1 MNEEPSKKMPWHSNH
16 WIKPITT
23 RQVPTII
30 PIWVS
35 QCELYRDTRVS
46 RAVDTAVAALGQ
58 NRVDSI
64 PDQCTSLCAD
74 RIAEVE
80 DQVVPDTDD
89 KTERSPWLEA
99 TR

>member
-1 MNEEPSKKMPWHSNH
+1 MPWHSNH

-35 QCELYRDTRVS
+35 QCVLYRDTRVS